1 MHTETFTH
9 NNKEYEVRVITD
21 GLSVFVRVFQDGKP
35 ANALRYEATL
45 DAVHDAATVSGLD
58 IVKSL
63 IGTAKSVI
71 TK

>member
-1 MHTETFTH
+1 MHTELFQH
-9 NNKEYEVRVITD
+9 NNQSYEVRVITD

-45 DAVHDAATVSGLD
+45 ENVQDAVTVFDLD
-58 IVKSL
+58 LVKSL
-63 IGTAKSVI
+63 IQTAKSDV